1 MYMKKGILLIVV
13 LLFILIDSPYSV
25 QSANSTK
32 VIVMSFDG
40 CANQWVQ
47 KYLDSDF
54 KNKGLGRIK
63 KEGILSPMHV
73 SLPSL
78 TATSHIS
85 IITGA
90 SPGQHGIVSNNF
102 HKVTESILKSSNG
115 FSAPLD
121 PQTPALWEIA
131 KAQGKR
137 VGVMTY
143 PGVDGTDE
151 RRTADWGLVYTESE
165 SPSFLKIFTNADF
178 QDYADLLPQ

>member
-1 MYMKKGILLIVV
+1 MKKGVLLIVV
-13 LLFILIDSPYSV
+13 IFLTILSDSPRYV
-25 QSANSTK
+25 QGGNSTK

-40 CANQWVQ
+40 CANQLIQ
-47 KYLDSDF
+47 KYLREDF
-54 KNKGLGRIK
+54 KNKGFGRIE

-102 HKVTESILKSSNG
+102 HAVTDSILKSTNG

-165 SPSFLKIFTNADF
+165 SP
-178 QDYADLLPQ
+178 